1 MRRFDARPVSDEHH
15 VLAEGPLW
23 DPIRERLLWVDIE
36 AAEVLGG
43 EYRGGEV
50 LRSEVHRF
58 EGTVGAVVPAVD
70 GRLLVAGHRG
80 LVVVDPAGE
89 VLDTLPVVP
98 DGQESR
104 LNDGGCDPAG
114 RFLIGTMALDD
125 REGAERLCRLES
137 DGRLTILDA
146 DLTLSN
152 GLAWSPDGSRF
163 YSVDSEPGTI
173 WVRDYDVAS
182 GEVGDRTRLVAVEDG
197 TPDGMCSDTD
207 GNLWVAMFG
216 SGEVRCYS
224 PTGEQ
229 LAVVDVGVPNP
240 TSVAFVGPDL
250 DRLLITTARHELSD
264 DELAANPD
272 AGRLFLADVAASG
285 VPVAL
290 WNGAW
295 TARIDSE
302 PD

>member
-1 MRRFDARPVSDEHH
+1 MRRFDARAVSDQHH
-15 VLAEGPLW
+15 ELAEGPLW
-23 DPIRERLLWVDIE
+23 DPIRDRLLWVDIE
-36 AAEVLGG
+36 AAEVLDGR
-43 EYRGGEV
+43 YRGEEV
-50 LRSEVHRF
+50 LRGAVHRF
-58 EGTVGAVVPAVD
+58 EDTVGAVVPAED

-80 LVVVDPAGE
+80 LLVTDPAGD
-89 VLDTLPVVP
+89 VLDALPVVP
-98 DGQESR
+98 DGQDSR

-125 REGAERLCRLES
+125 RAGDELLCRLEA
-137 DGRLTILDA
+137 DGSLTVLDD
-146 DLTLSN
+146 DLTVSN

-163 YSVDSEPGTI
+163 YSVDSAPGTI

-182 GEVGDRTRLVAVEDG
+182 GEVGTRARLRAIEDG
-197 TPDGMCSDTD
+197 TPDGMCADTD

-216 SGEVRCYS
+216 SGEVRCYA

-229 LAVVDVGVPNP
+229 LAVVGVGVPNP

-272 AGRLFLADVAASG
+272 SGRLFLADVDARG

-290 WNGAW
+290 WNGVWSQPA
-295 TARIDSE
+295 
-302 PD
+302 

>member
-1 MRRFDARPVSDEHH
+1 VRRCVARPISDEHH

-23 DPIRERLLWVDIE
+23 DPSRERLLWVDIQ
-36 AAEVLGG
+36 AAEVIDGW
-43 EYRGGEV
+43 YRGGEV
-50 LRSEVHRF
+50 LRGAVHRF
-58 EGTVGAVVPAVD
+58 EDTVGAVVPAED

-80 LVVVDPAGE
+80 LIVVDPSGD

-125 REGAERLCRLES
+125 REGAERLCRLET
-137 DGRLTILDA
+137 DGTLITVDD

-182 GEVGDRTRLVAVEDG
+182 GEVGSRTRFLAIEDG
-197 TPDGMCSDTD
+197 TPDGMCADTD

-224 PTGEQ
+224 PAGQQ

-272 AGRLFLADVAASG
+272 AGRLFLADVGARG
-285 VPVAL
+285 VPVAI

-295 TARIDSE
+295 PE
-302 PD
+302 PG

>member
-1 MRRFDARPVSDEHH
+1 VRRYDARPVSDEHH

-23 DPIRERLLWVDIE
+23 DPIRAQLLWVDIQ
-36 AAEVLGG
+36 AAEVLAGQ
-43 EYRGGEV
+43 YRGGEV
-50 LRSEVHRF
+50 LRTTVHRF
-58 EGTVGAVVPAVD
+58 EDTVGAVVPAED

-80 LVVVDPAGE
+80 LLLVDPDGD
-89 VLDTLPVVP
+89 VLASLPVVP
-98 DGQESR
+98 DGQDSR

-125 REGAERLCRLES
+125 REGAERLCRLEP
-137 DGRLTILDA
+137 DGRLTVLDD
-146 DLTLSN
+146 DLTVSN

-173 WVRDYDVAS
+173 WVRDYDVTS
-182 GEVGDRTRLVAVEDG
+182 GEVGSRTRLRAIDDG
-197 TPDGMCSDTD
+197 TPDGMCADTD

-216 SGEVRCYS
+216 SGEVRCYA

-229 LAVVDVGVPNP
+229 LAVVEVGVPNP

-264 DELAANPD
+264 DELAADPD
-272 AGRLFLADVAASG
+272 SGRLFLTDVEARG

-290 WNGAW
+290 WDGVW
-295 TARIDSE
+295 SQ